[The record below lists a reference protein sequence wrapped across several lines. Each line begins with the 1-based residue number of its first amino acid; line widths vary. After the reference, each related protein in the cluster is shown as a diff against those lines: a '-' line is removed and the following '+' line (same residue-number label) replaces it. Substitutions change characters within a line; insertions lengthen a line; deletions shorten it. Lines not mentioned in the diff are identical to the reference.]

1 MNSQIWAVL
10 IAAGVPSAVFGLLM
24 NRLNKKMDKRAEAAE
39 EKDAARMKNEAL
51 LIKMVYASITLSEAT
66 AEAVA
71 RIPDAHCNGDMHAAL
86 AAVKQVKNEYRE
98 FEHEQIAKAL
108 N

>member
-1 MNSQIWAVL
+1 MSSIWAVL
-10 IAAGVPSAVFGLLM
+10 IAAGVPSAVFGLLIRRM
-24 NRLNKKMDKRAEAAE
+24 EKKLDKRAEAQE
-39 EKDAARMKNEAL
+39 EKEAARIKNEAL
-51 LIKMVYASITLSEAT
+51 LIKMVYASVSLSEAT

-86 AAVKQVKNEYRE
+86 AMVKQVKQEYRD
-98 FEHEQIAKAL
+98 FTAEQTLKSL